1 MSKGPVLVRSPNLS
15 YAWAKVLSLT
25 MLPGGGDLPELVVR
39 FGPAPEDRRIRD
51 ILDGHLTR
59 ATKRKAD
66 GRQRCQTVAQTIF
79 PIAMLR
85 EGQARADLFARYL
98 RILPQLK
105 RCPLNRRGTYF
116 ERLISFPNGT
126 GASAPVN
133 QLEKVITDLS
143 GERSRLT
150 ALQVG
155 IFNPATD
162 HSAEPYQGFPCLQQV
177 AFRPSGKDK
186 LCLTAFYPLHYLF
199 ERAYGNYLGLAA
211 LGAFVAAESN
221 REVESIT
228 CVAGVG
234 RREIG
239 KSEAEPLHSE
249 VNKYIRSLGGFEALD
264 TVEASLG

>member
-25 MLPGGGDLPELVVR
+25 MQSGWEDLPELVVS
-39 FGPAPEDRRIRD
+39 FGPAPEDRRVRD
-51 ILDGHLTR
+51 ILDGYLTR
-59 ATKRKAD
+59 ATKKKAE

-79 PIAMLR
+79 PIALLR
-85 EGQARADLFARYL
+85 EGQLRADLFARYL

-116 ERLISFPNGT
+116 ERLIAFPDGT
-126 GASAPVN
+126 DASAPVN

-143 GERSRLT
+143 GPRSRLT

-177 AFRPSGKDK
+177 AFRPNGKDK

-199 ERAYGNYLGLAA
+199 ERAYGNYMGLAA
-211 LGAFVAAESN
+211 LGAFVAAECN
-221 REVESIT
+221 RELESVT

-239 KSEAEPLHSE
+239 KGEAKPLHADVSS
-249 VNKYIRSLGGFEALD
+249 YINSLGGFEKLD